1 MRMISGIFFDLYNG
15 GIAKRSN
22 AADCKSALSEFDGSN
37 PSPTTT
43 LTGTL
48 RAGFFVGAK
57 ATRIPRPSIHACAS

>member
-1 MRMISGIFFDLYNG
+1 MLMISGIFFDLYNG

-43 LTGTL
+43 LTGTFS
-48 RAGFFVGAK
+48 AGFFVAAK
-57 ATRIPRPSIHACAS
+57 ANCIPRRSIRACAS